1 MNDLKEQFNIE
12 LQLQEK
18 KSNVRTLKSF
28 LWFFIAMV
36 VIWVLTA
43 VDFFVI
49 DTRWVTIA
57 FSISTAFLIVPFVVY
72 LKGNLEVGWVKYMLL
87 AVLCVVVGVMNAVL
101 SMHTVF
107 LYVLPLIFAL
117 QYRKRMPLW
126 YAYIVN
132 CFTLAGSS
140 VFAFYK
146 GMCDAN
152 LLISGNHTHDW
163 YMSRYDGTAFTV
175 ELNQNPLFVIL
186 VFEVLPRCLILL
198 IFTIILRY
206 IITSNEEDAKRIAEL
221 TYRKE
226 TDLRTRLF
234 NKNKYQEMLEGYYP
248 GIDRVAVIFWD
259 LNNLKVTNDRFGH
272 AEGDALIEKM
282 SSILYAHM
290 NNRCRVYRV
299 GGDEFLMIID
309 NPAVNET
316 GNMIACVRKSMSET
330 RTDNGFVISSAVGY
344 SEGKGSD
351 IDEVVKRAD
360 ESMYKDKARCK
371 QNGDDMSRRDESM

>member
-57 FSISTAFLIVPFVVY
+57 FSISTAFLIVPLVVY
-72 LKGNLEVGWVKYMLL
+72 LKGNLEAGWVKYMLL

-107 LYVLPLIFAL
+107 LYV
-117 QYRKRMPLW
+117 
-126 YAYIVN
+126 
-132 CFTLAGSS
+132 
-140 VFAFYK
+140 
-146 GMCDAN
+146 
-152 LLISGNHTHDW
+152 
-163 YMSRYDGTAFTV
+163 
-175 ELNQNPLFVIL
+175 
-186 VFEVLPRCLILL
+186 
-198 IFTIILRY
+198 
-206 IITSNEEDAKRIAEL
+206 
-221 TYRKE
+221 
-226 TDLRTRLF
+226 
-234 NKNKYQEMLEGYYP
+234 
-248 GIDRVAVIFWD
+248 
-259 LNNLKVTNDRFGH
+259 
-272 AEGDALIEKM
+272 
-282 SSILYAHM
+282 HM

>member
-1 MNDLKEQFNIE
+1 MNDLNEQYKIE

-49 DTRWVTIA
+49 DTRWVSIA
-57 FSISTAFLIVPFVVY
+57 FSISTVFLIIPLVVY
-72 LKGNLEVGWVKYMLL
+72 IKGNLEAGWVKYMLL
-87 AVLCVVVGVMNAVL
+87 AVLCIVVGVMNGVL
-101 SMHTVF
+101 SVHTVF

-117 QYRKRMPLW
+117 QYRKRIPLW

-140 VFAFYK
+140 VFGFYK

-152 LLISGNHTHDW
+152 LLINGNHTRDW
-163 YMSRYDGTAFTV
+163 YMSRYDGAAFTV

-186 VFEVLPRCLILL
+186 VFDVLPRCIILL
-198 IFTIILRY
+198 IFTIIFRY

-234 NKNKYQEMLEGYYP
+234 NKNKYEEMLEGYYP
-248 GIDRVAVIFWD
+248 SVDRVSVIFWD

-282 SSILYAHM
+282 SAILYGQM
-290 NNRCRVYRV
+290 SKRCRVYRV
-299 GGDEFLMIID
+299 GGDEFLMVID
-309 NPAVNET
+309 NPTASET
-316 GNMIACVRKSMSET
+316 VDMIASVKKQMSEM

-344 SEGKGSD
+344 SEGLGKD
-351 IDEVVKRAD
+351 IREVVKQAD
-360 ESMYKDKARCK
+360 ESMYRDKARCK
-371 QNGDDMSRRDESM
+371 QNGDDMSRRDESI

>member
-1 MNDLKEQFNIE
+1 MNDLNEQYKIE
-12 LQLQEK
+12 LKLQEK

-28 LWFFIAMV
+28 LWFFIAMA

-57 FSISTAFLIVPFVVY
+57 FSISTAFFVIPMIVY
-72 LKGNLEVGWVKYMLL
+72 IRGNLDDVWVKYMLL
-87 AVLCVVVGVMNAVL
+87 AVLCIVVGVMNSVL

-117 QYRKRMPLW
+117 QYRRRIPLW

-140 VFAFYK
+140 IFAFYK

-152 LLISGNHTHDW
+152 LLISGNHTREW
-163 YMSRYDGTAFTV
+163 YMSRYDGTAFAV
-175 ELNQNPLFVIL
+175 ELNRNPLFVIL
-186 VFEVLPRCLILL
+186 IFEVLPRCIILL

-234 NKNKYQEMLEGYYP
+234 NKNKYEEMLEGYYP
-248 GIDRVAVIFWD
+248 DIERVAVIFWD

-282 SSILYAHM
+282 SAILYGWM
-290 NNRCRVYRV
+290 NRRCRVYRV
-299 GGDEFLMIID
+299 GGDEFLMVLD
-309 NPAVNET
+309 NPEASET
-316 GNMIACVRKSMSET
+316 ENMIAGIRRQMSES

-344 SEGKGSD
+344 SEGSGKD
-351 IDEVVKRAD
+351 ICEVVKQAD

-371 QNGDDMSRRDESM
+371 RNGDDMSRCGEG